1 MPLPQYN
8 LLTRHRFCTNL
19 PSDRP
24 RPVSFFATAV
34 ALRRCRYRPHRHW
47 CSAVAAS
54 AISFFSIV
62 PLVVFSA
69 SRYAALLS
77 FCAAAP
83 IPCISDSICSITVLL
98 FVSVVRK
105 NRLDCASLAFVH
117 LYHHRIGHLQP
128 IHLYT
133 LSLAGHPI
141 FPGAMTSIAPNQGS
155 AAGYVASSSVIAR
168 IGRSLLVARDKLIM
182 LLTVGLLLE
191 PLKLV
196 LKSLDTWQ

>member
-1 MPLPQYN
+1 MPLLQYN
-8 LLTRHRFCTNL
+8 LLTRHHFCTNL

-47 CSAVAAS
+47 CTAVAAS
-54 AISFFSIV
+54 AIPFFSIV

-83 IPCISDSICSITVLL
+83 IPCISDSICSVTVLL
-98 FVSVVRK
+98 FVSAVRK

-128 IHLYT
+128 IHLSIRC
-133 LSLAGHPI
+133 LSPTIQYFQEPCRPSHPTRGR
-141 FPGAMTSIAPNQGS
+141 PQGMS
-155 AAGYVASSSVIAR
+155 
-168 IGRSLLVARDKLIM
+168 
-182 LLTVGLLLE
+182 
-191 PLKLV
+191 LV
-196 LKSLDTWQ
+196 LR